1 MGNPGTPPHNHLC
14 LIYESEEEWSQA
26 IIPFLS
32 IGLERGEKC
41 LYITAV
47 HQAAL
52 LRQVL
57 SKQNIPVEAC
67 ESSGQLTFLHHQDA
81 YTQDGRFDPDRMIA
95 LLKDETEKALQEGY
109 PALRVTGEMSW
120 ALRGIPGSDTLL
132 EYESKLNRDFFPLF
146 PCLAI
151 CQYDRRRFNPEIIKG
166 VVMTHPLLVRGDR
179 VYENFYY
186 IPPDDFLSQKRS
198 EREVQYWLDNI
209 KGEQTKGKYL
219 YFLTDILE
227 NSSQPFAIGYLDGRI
242 ASPNRAYCEL
252 TGYSREELKE
262 IRWDKD
268 LTPPEW
274 REHEAKALDEI
285 RRTGQ
290 PQRFEKEYIRKDG
303 IRVPVELLV
312 QLATDLEGNPIY
324 YAFVTDI
331 SERKKMEKAL
341 KESEHHHRSLLEN
354 FPGIVFKGDSNW
366 QPLFI
371 HGRVGEITGYTPEEL
386 TNGTMKWID
395 IVHPDDVEMLK
406 ELDQAMI
413 QSQKLVSVREY
424 RIVRKDGT
432 VRWIEEHLQF
442 FYDEKGS
449 PRDTQGVIMDIT
461 DRKQD
466 EERIRYLSFHDYLT
480 GLYNRAFFEEELTR
494 LDTPRNLPL
503 SLLMGDL
510 DSLKLIND
518 TFGHAEG
525 DEYLKRM
532 AAVLRESCRK
542 DDIIA
547 RWGGDEFAIILPR
560 NH

>member
-1 MGNPGTPPHNHLC
+1 MKQFSDSNPSLEKSILFKKPAPLWETLEPPPHNHLC

-209 KGEQTKGKYL
+209 KE
-219 YFLTDILE
+219 
-227 NSSQPFAIGYLDGRI
+227 
-242 ASPNRAYCEL
+242 
-252 TGYSREELKE
+252 
-262 IRWDKD
+262 
-268 LTPPEW
+268 
-274 REHEAKALDEI
+274 
-285 RRTGQ
+285 
-290 PQRFEKEYIRKDG
+290 
-303 IRVPVELLV
+303 
-312 QLATDLEGNPIY
+312 
-324 YAFVTDI
+324 
-331 SERKKMEKAL
+331 SER
-341 KESEHHHRSLLEN
+341 HHRSLLES

-449 PRDTQGVIMDIT
+449 PRDTQGVMMDIT
-461 DRKQD
+461 DRKHD
-466 EERIRYLSFHDYLT
+466 EERICYLSFHDYLT

-560 NH
+560 NHC